1 MVGRYHINPNSAVMP
16 IALWPEEDRALWLQS
31 LEQDDPFSEVG
42 KRAHLR
48 SISNH
53 KVEKGYGRYMTC
65 LTRHEPDALNGRA
78 CDRINR
84 DRVKLFIADMEAE
97 GNRKM
102 TLLARLQELHSI
114 AVILDPAN
122 PFQFIKDFEARIRQ
136 RTETSRHAE
145 RPFTAT
151 DELLSLGLKL
161 MQNAGQQTTDRL
173 KAIDYRDG
181 LLIALL
187 AMRPMRRKNFAALK
201 LDKNIVQFDGIWRIR
216 LGPEE
221 TKTHNRIDV
230 EWPSEL
236 VGPLETYLEVHRPIL
251 MAKVG
256 RWHKPIDDALWVSG
270 HGSPLTEMAFYQQV
284 TKRTAEAFGK
294 PVNPH
299 AFRHSAASTLACEDP
314 AHVRISATI
323 LGHSSFQTTE
333 QYYIMAQQAQAHD
346 AFVELMLVVRKQA
359 RDQKGS
365 DKTYKA
371 REHKRS

>member
-16 IALWPEEDRALWLQS
+16 IALWPEEDRALWLQA
-31 LEQDDPFSEVG
+31 LELDDPFSEFG

-53 KVEKGYGRYMTC
+53 KVEKGYGRYLTC
-65 LTRHEPDALNGRA
+65 LKRHEPEALKDRA
-78 CDRINR
+78 CERINR
-84 DRVKLFIADMEAE
+84 NRVKRFVMDMEAE

-114 AVILDPAN
+114 AVILDPGN
-122 PFQFIKDFEARIRQ
+122 SFQFIKDFEARIRH
-136 RTETSRHAE
+136 RTETSRHE
-145 RPFTAT
+145 GRCFTAT
-151 DELLSLGLKL
+151 DKLLSLGLKL
-161 MQNAGQQTTDRL
+161 MQNARQQTTNRL

-187 AMRPMRRKNFAALK
+187 AVRPMRRKNFAALK
-201 LDKNIVQFDGIWRIR
+201 LDKNVVQLDGVWRIR
-216 LGPEE
+216 LSPEE

-236 VGPLETYLEVHRPIL
+236 VEPLETYLAVHRPIL
-251 MAKVG
+251 MAIVG
-256 RWHKPIDDALWVSG
+256 RWHKPIDDALWVSSN
-270 HGSPLTEMAFYQQV
+270 GSPLTEMAFYQQV

-323 LGHSSFQTTE
+323 LGHSRFQTTE

-346 AFVELMLVVRKQA
+346 AFVKLMLAVRKQA
-359 RDQKGS
+359 RDQRAS
-365 DKTYKA
+365 DQPCTA
-371 REHKRS
+371 QDRKRS

>member
-16 IALWPEEDRALWLQS
+16 IALWPEEDRALWLQA
-31 LEQDDPFSEVG
+31 LELDDPFSEFG

-53 KVEKGYGRYMTC
+53 KVEKGYGRYLTC
-65 LTRHEPDALNGRA
+65 LKRHEPEALKDRA
-78 CDRINR
+78 CERINR
-84 DRVKLFIADMEAE
+84 NRVKRFVMDMEAE

-114 AVILDPAN
+114 AVILDPGN
-122 PFQFIKDFEARIRQ
+122 SFQFIKDFEARIRH
-136 RTETSRHAE
+136 RTETSRHE
-145 RPFTAT
+145 GRSFTAT

-161 MQNAGQQTTDRL
+161 MQNAGQQTTNRL

-187 AMRPMRRKNFAALK
+187 AVRPMRRKNFAALK
-201 LDKNIVQFDGIWRIR
+201 LDKNVVQLDGVWRIR
-216 LGPEE
+216 LSPEE

-236 VGPLETYLEVHRPIL
+236 VEPLETYLAVHRPIL
-251 MAKVG
+251 MAIVG
-256 RWHKPIDDALWVSG
+256 RWHKPIDDALWISSN
-270 HGSPLTEMAFYQQV
+270 GSPLTEMAFYQQV

-323 LGHSSFQTTE
+323 LGHSRFQTTE

-346 AFVELMLVVRKQA
+346 AFVKLMLAVRKQA
-359 RDQKGS
+359 RDQRAS
-365 DKTYKA
+365 DQPCTA
-371 REHKRS
+371 QDRKRS

>member
-16 IALWPEEDRALWLQS
+16 IALWPEEDRALWLQA
-31 LEQDDPFSEVG
+31 LELDDPFLEFG

-53 KVEKGYGRYMTC
+53 KVEKGYGRYLTC
-65 LTRHEPDALNGRA
+65 LKRHEPEALKDRA
-78 CDRINR
+78 CERINR
-84 DRVKLFIADMEAE
+84 NRVKRFVMDMEAE

-114 AVILDPAN
+114 AVILDPGN
-122 PFQFIKDFEARIRQ
+122 SFQFIKDFEARIRH
-136 RTETSRHAE
+136 RTETSRHE
-145 RPFTAT
+145 GRSFTAT

-161 MQNAGQQTTDRL
+161 MQNAGQQTTNRL

-187 AMRPMRRKNFAALK
+187 AVRPMRRKNFAALK
-201 LDKNIVQFDGIWRIR
+201 LDKNVVQLDGVWRIR
-216 LGPEE
+216 LSPEE

-236 VGPLETYLEVHRPIL
+236 VEPLETYLAVHRPIL
-251 MAKVG
+251 MAIVG
-256 RWHKPIDDALWVSG
+256 RWHKPIDDALWISSN
-270 HGSPLTEMAFYQQV
+270 GSPLTEMAFYQQV

-323 LGHSSFQTTE
+323 LGHSRFQTTE

-346 AFVELMLVVRKQA
+346 AFVKLMLAVRKQA
-359 RDQKGS
+359 RDQRAS
-365 DKTYKA
+365 DQPCTA
-371 REHKRS
+371 QDRKRS

>member
-1 MVGRYHINPNSAVMP
+1 
-16 IALWPEEDRALWLQS
+16 
-31 LEQDDPFSEVG
+31 
-42 KRAHLR
+42 
-48 SISNH
+48 
-53 KVEKGYGRYMTC
+53 
-65 LTRHEPDALNGRA
+65 
-78 CDRINR
+78 
-84 DRVKLFIADMEAE
+84 MEAE

-114 AVILDPAN
+114 AVILDPGN
-122 PFQFIKDFEARIRQ
+122 SFQFIKDFEARIRH
-136 RTETSRHAE
+136 RTETIRHAD
-145 RPFTAT
+145 RPFTTT

-161 MQNAGQQTTDRL
+161 MKNAEHQTTGRL

-201 LDKNIVQFDGIWRIR
+201 LDKNVVQLDGVWRIR
-216 LGPEE
+216 LSPEE

-236 VGPLETYLEVHRPIL
+236 VEPLETYLAVHRPIL
-251 MAKVG
+251 MAIVG
-256 RWHKPIDDALWVSG
+256 RWHKPIDDALWISSN
-270 HGSPLTEMAFYQQV
+270 GSPLTEMAFYQQV

-323 LGHSSFQTTE
+323 LGHSRFQTTE

-346 AFVELMLVVRKQA
+346 AFVKLMLAVRKQA
-359 RDQKGS
+359 RDQRAS
-365 DKTYKA
+365 DQPCTA
-371 REHKRS
+371 QDRKRS

>member
-16 IALWPEEDRALWLQS
+16 IALWPEEDRALWLQA
-31 LEQDDPFSEVG
+31 LELDDPFLEFG

-53 KVEKGYGRYMTC
+53 KVEKGYGRYLTC
-65 LTRHEPDALNGRA
+65 LKRHEPEALKDRA
-78 CDRINR
+78 CERINR
-84 DRVKLFIADMEAE
+84 NRVKRFVMDMEAE

-114 AVILDPAN
+114 AVILDPGN
-122 PFQFIKDFEARIRQ
+122 SFQFIKDFEARIRH
-136 RTETSRHAE
+136 RTETSRHE
-145 RPFTAT
+145 GRSFTAT

-161 MQNAGQQTTDRL
+161 MQNAGQQTTNRL

-187 AMRPMRRKNFAALK
+187 AVRPMRRKNFAALK
-201 LDKNIVQFDGIWRIR
+201 LDKNVVQLDGVWRIR
-216 LGPEE
+216 LSPEE

-236 VGPLETYLEVHRPIL
+236 VEPLETYLAVHRPIL
-251 MAKVG
+251 MAIVG
-256 RWHKPIDDALWVSG
+256 RWHKPIDDALWVSSN
-270 HGSPLTEMAFYQQV
+270 GSPLTEMAFYQQV

-323 LGHSSFQTTE
+323 LGHSRFQTTE

-346 AFVELMLVVRKQA
+346 AFVKLMLAVRKQA
-359 RDQKGS
+359 RDQRAS
-365 DKTYKA
+365 DQPCTA
-371 REHKRS
+371 QDRKRS

>member
-53 KVEKGYGRYMTC
+53 KVEKGYGRYLTC
-65 LTRHEPDALNGRA
+65 LTRHEPDALKGRA

-114 AVILDPAN
+114 AVILDPGN
-122 PFQFIKDFEARIRQ
+122 SFQFIKDFEARIRQ
-136 RTETSRHAE
+136 RTESSRHAD

-201 LDKNIVQFDGIWRIR
+201 LDQNVVQLDGVWRIR

-251 MAKVG
+251 IAKVG
-256 RWHKPIDDALWVSG
+256 RWHKSIDNALWVSA

-284 TKRTAEAFGK
+284 TKRTEAAFGK
-294 PVNPH
+294 PINPH
-299 AFRHSAASTLACEDP
+299 AFRNSAASTLAFEDP
-314 AHVRISATI
+314 ANVRISAAI

-333 QYYIMAQQAQAHD
+333 RYYILAQQAQAHE
-346 AFVELMLVVRKQA
+346 AFVELILAVRKQA
-359 RDQKGS
+359 KAQMASDQ
-365 DKTYKA
+365 THKA
-371 REHKRS
+371 QDRKRS

>member
-1 MVGRYHINPNSAVMP
+1 MVGRYHINPNSAAIP
-16 IALWPEEDRALWLQS
+16 IALWPEEDRALWLQA

-53 KVEKGYGRYMTC
+53 KVEKGYGRY
-65 LTRHEPDALNGRA
+65 LTYLKRYEPEALKDRA
-78 CDRINR
+78 CERINR
-84 DRVKLFIADMEAE
+84 DRVKRFITDMEAE

-114 AVILDPAN
+114 AVIFDPGN
-122 PFQFIKDFEARIRQ
+122 SFQFIKDFEARIRH
-136 RTETSRHAE
+136 RTETSRHAD

-161 MQNAGQQTTDRL
+161 MQNAGQQTTNRL
-173 KAIDYRDG
+173 EAIDYRDG
-181 LLIALL
+181 LLIAIL
-187 AMRPMRRKNFAALK
+187 AMRPMRRKNFTALK
-201 LDKNIVQFDGIWRIR
+201 LDKNVVQLDGVWRIR
-216 LGPEE
+216 LSPEE

-236 VGPLETYLEVHRPIL
+236 VEPLETYLAVHRPIL
-251 MAKVG
+251 IAIVG
-256 RWHKPIDDALWVSG
+256 RWHKPVDDALWVSSN
-270 HGSPLTEMAFYQQV
+270 GSPLTEMAFYQQV

-323 LGHSSFQTTE
+323 LGHSRFQTTE
-333 QYYIMAQQAQAHD
+333 QYYIMAQQAQAHETF
-346 AFVELMLVVRKQA
+346 AELMLTLRKQA
-359 RDQKGS
+359 RDQKASGT
-365 DKTYKA
+365 TYKA
-371 REHKRS
+371 QDRKRS

>member
-16 IALWPEEDRALWLQS
+16 IALWPEEDSALWLQA
-31 LEQDDPFSEVG
+31 LELDDPFSEFG

-53 KVEKGYGRYMTC
+53 KVEKGYGRYLTC
-65 LTRHEPDALNGRA
+65 LKRHEPEALKDRA
-78 CDRINR
+78 CERINR
-84 DRVKLFIADMEAE
+84 DRVKRFVMDMEAE

-114 AVILDPAN
+114 AVILDPGN
-122 PFQFIKDFEARIRQ
+122 SFQFIKDFEARIRH
-136 RTETSRHAE
+136 RTETSRHE
-145 RPFTAT
+145 GRCFTAT
-151 DELLSLGLKL
+151 DKLLSLGLKL
-161 MQNAGQQTTDRL
+161 MQNARQQTTNRL

-181 LLIALL
+181 LLSALL
-187 AMRPMRRKNFAALK
+187 AVRPKRRKNFAALK
-201 LDKNIVQFDGIWRIR
+201 LDKNVVQLDGVWRIR
-216 LGPEE
+216 LSPEE

-230 EWPSEL
+230 EWPCEL
-236 VGPLETYLEVHRPIL
+236 VEPLETYLAVHRPIL
-251 MAKVG
+251 MAIVG
-256 RWHKPIDDALWVSG
+256 RWHKPVDDALWVSSN
-270 HGSPLTEMAFYQQV
+270 GSPLTEMAFYQQV

-333 QYYIMAQQAQAHD
+333 HYYIMAQQAQAHD
-346 AFVELMLVVRKQA
+346 AFVKLMLAVRKQA
-359 RDQKGS
+359 RDQRAS
-365 DKTYKA
+365 DQPCTA
-371 REHKRS
+371 QDRKRS